1 MSHNEII
8 KSYLPLTLVICREQA
23 DTDLQPG
30 AENDTVSH
38 FTHVYQS
45 TTPVYVIVA
54 PVLAGALFLRGGGGG
69 GGVLGGPFI
78 TGGRA
83 LWGGG
88 AGAGG
93 GGGGGGRC
101 GGL

>member
-1 MSHNEII
+1 MWNTSPTCNVQEKTPGLQFATGEVFHVEHSWRMSHNEII
-8 KSYLPLTLVICREQA
+8 KSYLPLALVICLEQA

-54 PVLAGALFLRGGGGG
+54 PVLAGAILW
-69 GGVLGGPFI
+69 
-78 TGGRA
+78 RA
-83 LWGGG
+83 
-88 AGAGG
+88 
-93 GGGGGGRC
+93 
-101 GGL
+101 GL